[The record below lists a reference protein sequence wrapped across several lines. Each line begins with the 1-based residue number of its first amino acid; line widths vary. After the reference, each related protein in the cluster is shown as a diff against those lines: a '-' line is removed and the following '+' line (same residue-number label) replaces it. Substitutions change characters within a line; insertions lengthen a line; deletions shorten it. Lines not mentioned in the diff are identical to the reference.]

1 MISSRQEVVYTCG
14 DGQKF
19 YTREDAVNHEIRLQI
34 TLLLQGSLYQYENT
48 LDSIVDF
55 VLDNLDEINKI
66 VEDYNN
72 ELIWTNW
79 KLY

>member
-72 ELIWTNW
+72 ELI
-79 KLY
+79 